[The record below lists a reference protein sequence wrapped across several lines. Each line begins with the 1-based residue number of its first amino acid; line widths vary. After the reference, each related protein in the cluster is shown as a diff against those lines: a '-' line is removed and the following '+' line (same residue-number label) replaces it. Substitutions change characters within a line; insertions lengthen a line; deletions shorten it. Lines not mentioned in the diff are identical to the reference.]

1 MSITNLTA
9 PELREL
15 ISKYQSE
22 LRKLEYQASKTY
34 ATIQEL
40 EDVFYQSSSRSERP
54 ILPSSMGAAQT
65 TTTSQS
71 PPAESPPKKKRG
83 RKPKVKAL
91 EETTESAIEKPSESG
106 RRQSSKPARVVSATG
121 AQDDVFT
128 ILPKKTPKKRKPAQS
143 KGKRKRVVKTDGY
156 RLSDWD
162 TFIVRSLEDTDRILR
177 NADFYELAKEWIKTT
192 GEEIDNTEIRGK
204 ISRSIHKL
212 ANKRG
217 YIIKVKYPG
226 RGNAYA
232 LPDWFTKDGKLKKMH
247 ADL

>member
-22 LRKLEYQASKTY
+22 LRKLEYQVNKTY

-40 EDVFYQSSSRSERP
+40 EEVFYQNASRSERP
-54 ILPSSMGAAQT
+54 ILPSTLASSKQAT
-65 TTTSQS
+65 IPQS
-71 PPAESPPKKKRG
+71 PPPESPPKKKRG
-83 RKPKVKAL
+83 RKPKLKTA
-91 EETTESAIEKPSESG
+91 EETIETAIEKPSESG
-106 RRQSSKPARVVSATG
+106 RRQSSKPAKVVSAT
-121 AQDDVFT
+121 DTEEVFT
-128 ILPKKTPKKRKPAQS
+128 ILPKKTPKKRKPPQS

-162 TFIVRSLEDTDRILR
+162 TFIMTSLEDTGRILR

-247 ADL
+247 ADA